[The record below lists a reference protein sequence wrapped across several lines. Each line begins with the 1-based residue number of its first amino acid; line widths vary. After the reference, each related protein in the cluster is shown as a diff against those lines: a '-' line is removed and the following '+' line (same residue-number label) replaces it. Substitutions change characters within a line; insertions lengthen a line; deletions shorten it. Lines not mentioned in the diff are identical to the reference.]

1 AETGAR
7 FVEAAIMAA
16 VAPRGHRVP
25 MLLGGR
31 AAREFADRL
40 TPFGM
45 RLEVVSD
52 EVGAASA
59 VKMCRSI
66 VIKGLEALV
75 LECALGASRFGADE
89 RVFESLEESF
99 PGMNWRVLA
108 GYMIGRVVEHGERRA
123 REMDEAAETLRQ
135 AGVEPLM
142 SEAISK
148 RQEWAARLNLL
159 ERFGGK
165 APESYQEIVKAIG
178 EMLDV

>member
-1 AETGAR
+1 VTANAATEAAQQTAPFLGPRHLYADMNSVSPATKRSIELLVAETGAR

-108 GYMIGRVVEHGERRA
+108 GYMIG
-123 REMDEAAETLRQ
+123 
-135 AGVEPLM
+135 
-142 SEAISK
+142 
-148 RQEWAARLNLL
+148 
-159 ERFGGK
+159 
-165 APESYQEIVKAIG
+165 
-178 EMLDV
+178 